1 MKIRNTSKTIIG
13 LCGAI
18 IYPDSE
24 LEVTVDVANLPSV
37 QALVRVGSAVVI
49 DDDNAPAV
57 ANDTVEESEEAETKK
72 RGRKPKVVA
81 E

>member
-18 IYPDSE
+18 IYPDNE
-24 LEVTVDVANLPSV
+24 LTVTKDIANLPSV
-37 QALVRVGSAVVI
+37 QALVRVGSAMVI
-49 DDDNAPAV
+49 DDGGETEI
-57 ANDTVEESEEAETKK
+57 ANDTVEEAEETETKK
-72 RGRKPKVVA
+72 RGRKPKVIA